1 MLHVD
6 EQQNVIKL
14 HLTCAWIACK
24 WVKDVVIVKEM
35 VKFVELNEI
44 GIAHYF

>member
-1 MLHVD
+1 MLQVD

-24 WVKDVVIVKEM
+24 WVKDVIVVKEM

-44 GIAHYF
+44 GVAHYF